1 MRISDWSSDVC
12 SSDLAGSAD
21 HAAQCTPGALARH
34 VQGDRRQRRDGMA
47 RSLPAGL
54 AERGQRAVTAQRLMS
69 ALLADVGGTNA
80 RFALLRDGTLG
91 SVIHLMVADHPS
103 AYEAVAAALERL
115 GAPQAPTGAGL

>member
-1 MRISDWSSDVC
+1 
-12 SSDLAGSAD
+12 
-21 HAAQCTPGALARH
+21 
-34 VQGDRRQRRDGMA
+34 MA

-103 AYEAVAAALERL
+103 AYDAVAAALERL
-115 GAPQAPTGAGL
+115 GAPQAPTGAVLALAGPVARKRTSLYPSH

>member
-1 MRISDWSSDVC
+1 
-12 SSDLAGSAD
+12 
-21 HAAQCTPGALARH
+21 
-34 VQGDRRQRRDGMA
+34 MA

-103 AYEAVAAALERL
+103 AYDAVAAALARL
-115 GAPQAPTGAGL
+115 GAPQAPPAPVLAFAGPVYAGRATLNNSAWAPPPPAL